1 MPSSPLLIAL
11 ASATAGTLAAVGI
24 ANAVSTPQKIPDSQ
38 NGVITAC
45 VAKKGAAVRFIDA
58 QKGKKCGKK
67 QRTVRFN
74 QTGPQGAPGV
84 QGPQGERG
92 PSEGFVRRDTTDV
105 SISSSQTPAHNTVVS
120 MDLPAGN
127 YDLTGTAQL
136 LHGVTNVGEM
146 ICSLRASAGTLT
158 STPTYFKPIVATN
171 QTATVTGMLSTDVP
185 TTVSVSCN
193 PQSPVIETSQS
204 KEATVQAV
212 RLASIS

>member
-67 QRTVRFN
+67 KRTVLFN

-84 QGPQGERG
+84 QGPRANAARARVSSAATR
-92 PSEGFVRRDTTDV
+92 PTSASPVVRRPPRTLWCLWIFPPETTT
-105 SISSSQTPAHNTVVS
+105 SPARPNCF
-120 MDLPAGN
+120 
-127 YDLTGTAQL
+127 TGSPT
-136 LHGVTNVGEM
+136 
-146 ICSLRASAGTLT
+146 SA
-158 STPTYFKPIVATN
+158 
-171 QTATVTGMLSTDVP
+171 
-185 TTVSVSCN
+185 
-193 PQSPVIETSQS
+193 
-204 KEATVQAV
+204 
-212 RLASIS
+212 R